1 MKNHITVI
9 TSLTISLSALTTLA
23 SCTKGAAP
31 AAVTATPTA
40 TQVAAPTAVA
50 TVVPAPVATAP
61 AAPAETP
68 PAEQQQSALVK
79 IASIEGREANE
90 EFTRNVQVIQAQ
102 RQGLVKLTEEVKAAP
117 EGKERDELQARVD
130 AALTKLES
138 DNALMAKSYGY
149 SVLRNYVQ
157 IPERSEV
164 HLVLT
169 EEEIAKQPAPTDGS
183 KPGTTIKVC
192 ALNDAQANQSFQTTV
207 GKLQQMRQQAVT
219 SKDAID
225 AAKDLA
231 EKAYAQGQFDLLLK
245 QLNDANNAATKEY
258 SFNLNRQ
265 YVLVIERSTLY
276 IAATPEEAAKAGE
289 AEKSAA
295 AKATK

>member
-31 AAVTATPTA
+31 AAVAATPTA

>member
-1 MKNHITVI
+1 M
-9 TSLTISLSALTTLA
+9 LTLQA
-23 SCTKGAAP
+23 SCAKGAAP
-31 AAVTATPTA
+31 AAVAATPTA
-40 TQVAAPTAVA
+40 TQVAA
-50 TVVPAPVATAP
+50 APVATAP
-61 AAPAETP
+61 AAPTAP
-68 PAEQQQSALVK
+68 PPTAPPPTAQQQSALVK

-117 EGKERDELQARVD
+117 EGKERDQLQARVD

-169 EEEIAKQPAPTDGS
+169 DEEIALQPAPTDGS
-183 KPGTTIKVC
+183 KPATTLKVC

-207 GKLQQMRQQAVT
+207 ERLQQMRQQAGT

-225 AAKDLA
+225 AAKDPT

-245 QLNDANNAATKEY
+245 QLNDANNVATKEY
-258 SFNLNRQ
+258 AFNLNRQ

-276 IAATPEEAAKAGE
+276 IAATPDEAEAAAKE
-289 AEKSAA
+289 AA